1 MAAARRPTSFPCH
14 PRAVYRLVVSLGFAL
29 LFTGI
34 TIRLAF
40 GGLDASF
47 VVAAIIALVMWALA
61 LRAWQRL

>member
-1 MAAARRPTSFPCH
+1 M
-14 PRAVYRLVVSLGFAL
+14 YRLVVTLGFAL

-61 LRAWQRL
+61 LRAWQRFSM

>member
-1 MAAARRPTSFPCH
+1 M
-14 PRAVYRLVVSLGFAL
+14 YRLAVSLGFAL

-47 VVAAIIALVMWALA
+47 FVAAIVALVMWALS
-61 LRAWQRL
+61 LRAWQRW